1 MFLKILSSVQ
11 WGERGRPAAR
21 STPIPVFIPVLGSS
35 RVPKKGKRQHDR
47 AAVPEPED
55 WLLR

>member
-1 MFLKILSSVQ
+1 MFKKILSSVQ

-21 STPIPVFIPVLGSS
+21 STPVPVFIPVLGSS
-35 RVPKKGKRQHDR
+35 RVPEKGKSQDAR

-55 WLLR
+55 WPLR

>member
-11 WGERGRPAAR
+11 WGETGRAAAR
-21 STPIPVFIPVLGSS
+21 STPVPVFIPVLGSS
-35 RVPKKGKRQHDR
+35 RVPEKGKSQHTM